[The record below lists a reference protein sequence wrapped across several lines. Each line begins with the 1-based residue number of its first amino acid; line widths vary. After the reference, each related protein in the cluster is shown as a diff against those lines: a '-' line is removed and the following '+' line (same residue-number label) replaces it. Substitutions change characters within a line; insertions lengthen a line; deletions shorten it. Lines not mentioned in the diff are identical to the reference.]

1 MRPSSLSS
9 QSSSASSSSSALS
22 FTCTDDKSLSTSGG
36 GSSAFFSKLA
46 GTVRDTRSKVEA
58 KKSELNATM
67 QEKLPEWK
75 SRSVMYGHMA
85 RDKGM
90 EWGQRGKDAVDRWK
104 KERAERELP
113 SVSSLQKPSLGNPVF
128 GMPLEIAVAL
138 TRLEPRDLVPAVF
151 RRCIDYLDNYGIN
164 EVGIYRVSGSAT
176 TVSKMR
182 AIFDAGS
189 DVDFHVTHPDPH
201 AVGTLLKMYLR
212 ELPEPI
218 VPPEI
223 AKDYSQQ
230 IIEAVKVPKYSHN
243 DGKIAVDVAMPT
255 TPSTTTNQ
263 MPLITPALLDT
274 VRSITAQLPIHSF
287 CLLHL
292 LFQHL
297 KRIVDHADENRMTT
311 SNLALIFIPTLGVGR
326 ALFHCMVD
334 HYYEIYETKKTS
346 AGPASIPPPLPA
358 KPHNIKLSKSMLKQA
373 MNNNPESRNKQLK
386 NTEQSTII
394 PDSDIMG
401 MTAKP
406 QQPPPKPIRSPIK
419 PAAEFFRPKPTN
431 SISGHHRQQSEHF
444 SAGKHTN
451 IIRESKPRSKSLSS
465 PSATSPALDRAPWK
479 RGGKDLSVEIACDSS
494 AKRYIEQDDE
504 ALFILDSQDIS
515 PSFVASQF
523 STCPEVQESRI
534 MVNRSIASIL
544 NPSDYKV
551 DTAKDNRL
559 VGTSQAPQPQ
569 LTVPD
574 PEPRDLQ
581 ERTIQHDISRF
592 DLESQL
598 YTQQYTPGTMAQPR
612 ETLMTDIEST
622 LLPMWEM
629 IRDQKPLEVAVFSRA
644 SRSAIQARYLRVL
657 EIIYEAVSF
666 NVMMT
671 KREVFYKDVELFEN
685 QTVVDKIID
694 DICCH
699 YNVPRFSLNIDI
711 ATRHMVKYLA
721 TQYPQTPILALV
733 DNDPYG
739 LDIYSVYKW
748 GSQAQAFDQANLAV
762 PQIQLL
768 GLTHQD
774 RKDFG
779 ISTLLCSALTSSD
792 RTKAINILE
801 SSRAKLREY
810 DMNQFSGDTQQF
822 RQQM

>member
-1 MRPSSLSS
+1 MNRRTDILSLCS
-9 QSSSASSSSSALS
+9 Q
-22 FTCTDDKSLSTSGG
+22 
-36 GSSAFFSKLA
+36 
-46 GTVRDTRSKVEA
+46 
-58 KKSELNATM
+58 
-67 QEKLPEWK
+67 
-75 SRSVMYGHMA
+75 
-85 RDKGM
+85 
-90 EWGQRGKDAVDRWK
+90 
-104 KERAERELP
+104 
-113 SVSSLQKPSLGNPVF
+113 
-128 GMPLEIAVAL
+128 
-138 TRLEPRDLVPAVF
+138 
-151 RRCIDYLDNYGIN
+151 
-164 EVGIYRVSGSAT
+164 
-176 TVSKMR
+176 
-182 AIFDAGS
+182 
-189 DVDFHVTHPDPH
+189 
-201 AVGTLLKMYLR
+201 
-212 ELPEPI
+212 
-218 VPPEI
+218 
-223 AKDYSQQ
+223 
-230 IIEAVKVPKYSHN
+230 
-243 DGKIAVDVAMPT
+243 
-255 TPSTTTNQ
+255 
-263 MPLITPALLDT
+263 
-274 VRSITAQLPIHSF
+274 
-287 CLLHL
+287 
-292 LFQHL
+292 
-297 KRIVDHADENRMTT
+297 
-311 SNLALIFIPTLGVGR
+311 
-326 ALFHCMVD
+326 
-334 HYYEIYETKKTS
+334 
-346 AGPASIPPPLPA
+346 
-358 KPHNIKLSKSMLKQA
+358 
-373 MNNNPESRNKQLK
+373 
-386 NTEQSTII
+386 
-394 PDSDIMG
+394 
-401 MTAKP
+401 
-406 QQPPPKPIRSPIK
+406 
-419 PAAEFFRPKPTN
+419 
-431 SISGHHRQQSEHF
+431 
-444 SAGKHTN
+444 
-451 IIRESKPRSKSLSS
+451 
-465 PSATSPALDRAPWK
+465 
-479 RGGKDLSVEIACDSS
+479 DLSVEIACDSS

-699 YNVPRFSLNIDI
+699 YNVPRFSLNITAASRGLIYGPAKITLKNSRVIDCTVGPNDLNDDNCIDEQGFLIPAVNQIEQIECASEVIIIVEKEASFRQIVSAGFRRSSINHCLFITGRGYPVRVQYDI

-774 RKDFG
+774 RK
-779 ISTLLCSALTSSD
+779 
-792 RTKAINILE
+792 E
-801 SSRAKLREY
+801 
-810 DMNQFSGDTQQF
+810 
-822 RQQM
+822 